1 VTDVD
6 ATNRR
11 GRPRSSETTT
21 AILDAALELWM
32 ERGYHA
38 VSVDAVAARAGVSK
52 PTIYRRWSG
61 RQQVLVAVAER
72 FVPPGEVPD
81 LGSFRD
87 EVAAFLRNR
96 ADLYRHAGTR
106 RILASA
112 AAASA
117 EDEDFYRAIQPFLDR
132 FPAAMRAIIQRGIA
146 RGDVRA
152 DVDIELLTATING
165 SFYFRSIIEH
175 KGLDDRAADLV
186 ADFAT
191 SAVAPP
197 APESKRPTR
206 TATGDRR
213 T

>member
-1 VTDVD
+1 
-6 ATNRR
+6 
-11 GRPRSSETTT
+11 
-21 AILDAALELWM
+21 M

-61 RQQVLVAVAER
+61 RQQVLVAVAQR
-72 FVPPGEVPD
+72 FVPPGEVAD

-96 ADLYRHAGTR
+96 ADLYRNAGIR

-112 AAASA
+112 VAASA

-132 FPAAMRAIIQRGIA
+132 FPAGMRAIIQRGIA

-152 DVDIELLTATING
+152 DVDIELLTAMING

-175 KGLDDRAADLV
+175 KGLDDRAADFV
-186 ADFAT
+186 ADLVT
-191 SAVAPP
+191 TAVAPP
-197 APESKRPTR
+197 APDSKRPAT